1 MEKDDK
7 KERLNLTVEPEI
19 VRMIDEWRR
28 EQADIPNRSEAMRRL
43 IRKGLGVDA

>member
-1 MEKDDK
+1 MKEDAT

-28 EQADIPNRSEAMRRL
+28 KQPDLPNRSEAMRRL
-43 IRKGLGVDA
+43 IKLGLGLNA